1 MRTVSRT
8 RRRTSSHARVMTR
21 PTKAQSTESDGPD
34 AYLSIDEA
42 CARFGIS
49 RRTFYRLLA
58 DPEGSLDRVVLR
70 IPPRT
75 GHIRV
80 PIKRFEQWL
89 RARQ

>member
-1 MRTVSRT
+1 
-8 RRRTSSHARVMTR
+8 MTR
-21 PTKAQSTESDGPD
+21 PTKAQSSEPESPD
-34 AYLSIDEA
+34 SYVSIDEA

-58 DPEGSLDRVVLR
+58 DPEGGLDQVVIR

-80 PIKRFEQWL
+80 PVQRFEQWL
-89 RARQ
+89 RSRQ